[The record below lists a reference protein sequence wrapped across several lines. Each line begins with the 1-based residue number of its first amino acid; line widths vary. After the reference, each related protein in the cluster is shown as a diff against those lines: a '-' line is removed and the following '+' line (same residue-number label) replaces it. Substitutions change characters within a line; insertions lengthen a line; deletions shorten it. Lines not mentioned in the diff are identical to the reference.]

1 MFFTT
6 VSLQSKWKA
15 QRSGNYL
22 SFLFYYLWG
31 NILQT
36 NVLSKMFT
44 SKNVSNK
51 NIRTKFGKKFERK
64 FGRKFSDAQSRTLVN
79 AKPISF

>member
-1 MFFTT
+1 
-6 VSLQSKWKA
+6 
-15 QRSGNYL
+15 
-22 SFLFYYLWG
+22 
-31 NILQT
+31 
-36 NVLSKMFT
+36 MFT

-79 AKPISF
+79 AKSISF